1 MTNVFEVV
9 GEHREEPTR
18 LLMRGDDGLYY
29 AFAATENH
37 LTTVEPTDEWELD
50 QQDADPT

>member
-9 GEHREEPTR
+9 GEHRDEPAR

-29 AFAATENH
+29 AFAANDHH
-37 LTTVEPTDEWELD
+37 LTTVEPSEEWELD
-50 QQDADPT
+50 QEDDEAT

>member
-18 LLMRGDDGLYY
+18 RLMRGDDGLYY
-29 AFAATENH
+29 AFGATDHH
-37 LTTVEPTDEWELD
+37 LTTVEPSDEWELD
-50 QQDADPT
+50 REEDDAT